1 MKSQKTFR
9 GSEVKYTNIGTV
21 RQTRLHSVDAQVSA
35 ADEIGM
41 VKEKLSTLTWRL
53 HNDFGNE
60 ILDDCTKEVIENCRV
75 ICDLKSLLEKI
86 YQKESVMVGLEGT
99 KTFLNAVRNIARS
112 VATVDDGDL
121 MINYRMFVAN
131 LETYLSN
138 PAKNL
143 ILRY

>member
-112 VATVDDGDL
+112 AATVDDGDL
-121 MINYRMFVAN
+121 MINYRVFVAN

>member
-75 ICDLKSLLEKI
+75 ICDLKPLLEKI